1 MLCTAYRLFVPTTLA
16 QLAVASQVKPPGAI
30 QHTTYPNCTLWLAL
44 LAHGCYN
51 LLFQPTVNTENFII
65 AEVKTFNKIVYKH

>member
-1 MLCTAYRLFVPTTLA
+1 LSTTLA

-30 QHTTYPNCTLWLAL
+30 QRSGKPNCTLWLAL

-51 LLFQPTVNTENFII
+51 LLFSTR
-65 AEVKTFNKIVYKH
+65 KDKIQSQKNQLNEYFKK